1 MDFMSDSMTSGRTF
15 RTFNIIDDF
24 NRELL
29 FIEVDTSLPSLRVIR
44 VLDTIAT
51 ERGYPKRIRS
61 DNGTE
66 FISQA
71 MASWAEKH
79 GVELAFIQPGKPA
92 QNAYIERFNRT
103 YREDVLDAYL
113 FARLDEV
120 RAITESWQEE
130 YNADRPHESLQG
142 LPPYEYAKTIS
153 ES

>member
-44 VLDTIAT
+44 VLDTIAA
-51 ERGYPKRIRS
+51 EGGYPKRIRS

-71 MASWAEKH
+71 MAGWSEQH
-79 GVELAFIQPGKPA
+79 GNELAFIQPG
-92 QNAYIERFNRT
+92 T
-103 YREDVLDAYL
+103 C
-113 FARLDEV
+113 
-120 RAITESWQEE
+120 
-130 YNADRPHESLQG
+130 G
-142 LPPYEYAKTIS
+142 GS
-153 ES
+153 ECLH